1 MNALELLDIINTGET
16 SKVQFKEKITSPDK
30 FAVEIVAM
38 ANSLGGI
45 ILLGVRDKPVEIIGL
60 TDDELHDYGTRAA
73 NIATENVIPVV
84 FVTTEVVSID
94 LEGKKKKILIVNV
107 SEGVNKPYKV
117 SKTLKVYVKQGDTKR
132 QVSDNAEML
141 RLFQQS
147 GNLLADEM
155 EIPNTSIDDV
165 KISMVEKYTEKVL
178 EKTIE
183 ETGLEITQLLSNI
196 NIIRNNRLTLGGLL
210 FFGDNPQK
218 YKPAFCIKAV
228 SFFGNDIADQNY
240 RNSQD
245 IMGTI
250 PELFEKGIDFFINNL
265 KHTQQGQ
272 SFNSLGILE
281 ISKIALEEILQNALI
296 HREYLKNAPIR
307 LLIFDN
313 RIELI
318 SPGKLPNSLTV
329 ENIKAGNAV
338 VRNNLLASYCVNMMH
353 YRGFGS
359 GIKRT
364 LKEQPNIEFYNDI
377 DGEQFIVKIPR
388 PETDN

>member
-1 MNALELLDIINTGET
+1 MNAIELFDIINAGET
-16 SKVQFKEKITSPDK
+16 SKVQFKEKITSSDN
-30 FAVEIVAM
+30 FAAEIVAM

-45 ILLGVRDKPVEIIGL
+45 ILLGVRDKSGDIIGL
-60 TDDELHDYGTRAA
+60 TDDELHDYGTRVA
-73 NIATENVIPVV
+73 NIATGNVIPVV
-84 FVTTEVVSID
+84 FATTEIISVEF
-94 LEGKKKKILIVNV
+94 EGKKKKILIVNV

-155 EIPNTSIDDV
+155 EVPNTSITDV
-165 KISMVEKYTEKVL
+165 NIELVEKYTEKAID
-178 EKTIE
+178 KTIK
-183 ETGLEITQLLSNI
+183 ETGLEITQLLNNI

-210 FFGDNPQK
+210 FFGKYPQQ
-218 YKPAFCIKAV
+218 YKAAFCIKAV
-228 SFFGNDIADQNY
+228 SFFGNDIADNNY
-240 RNSQD
+240 RNSRD
-245 IMGTI
+245 LTGTI
-250 PELFEKGIDFFINNL
+250 QELFEKGMDFFINNL

-329 ENIKAGNAV
+329 ENIKAGNVV
-338 VRNNLLASYCVNMMH
+338 VRNNLLASYCVNMMN

-364 LKEQPNIEFYNDI
+364 LKEQPDIEFNNDV

-388 PETDN
+388 PEIDN